1 MSTLHMNVES
11 IVSLIRQIEQTR
23 NVISGK
29 IESLHENIDTTI
41 ESNWMGPSASKFC
54 EEYKHWHTE
63 MQSVL
68 QKLEALADK
77 LDAEMQEWESMA
89 SLLDVAPPENLKDSR
104 QIREWWHNILRN
116 HGKYSCYAILL
127 VLPSD
132 KEAIKYLTDFGRE
145 LDLISGDMCLVF
157 TFGDIGVK
165 RPGFE
170 DSSWVSTVE
179 NHVKKGLS
187 VDFADLFDIQFSNFP
202 CLVVFN
208 DIRSPKHI
216 VITLNGLT
224 AEEIADKLRFTFS
237 IIKKAIQNNQDPLEY
252 LVSKHKEESFYKAS
266 KSIISEIRSF
276 AGKTVEMAVEA
287 AIKAITSA
295 G

>member
-11 IVSLIRQIEQTR
+11 IVPLIRQIEETR
-23 NVISGK
+23 NVVSGK
-29 IESLHENIDTTI
+29 IESLHKHIDTTI
-41 ESNWMGPSASKFC
+41 GSNWIGPSATKFC

-77 LDAEMQEWESMA
+77 LNTEIQEWEGMA
-89 SLLDVAPPENLKDSR
+89 SLLDMAPPENLKNSR

-116 HGKYSCYAILL
+116 HGKYSSYAILL

-132 KEAIKYLTDFGRE
+132 KEAIRYLTDFGRE

-157 TFGDIGVK
+157 TFGDIGIK

-170 DSSWVSTVE
+170 DPSWISIVE
-179 NHVKKGLS
+179 SHVKKGLS
-187 VDFADLFDIQFSNFP
+187 VDFADLFGIKFSNFP

-216 VITLNGLT
+216 VITFNGFN
-224 AEEIADKLRFTFS
+224 AEEIADKLRSTFS
-237 IIKKAIQNNQDPLEY
+237 TIQRGY
-252 LVSKHKEESFYKAS
+252 
-266 KSIISEIRSF
+266 SE
-276 AGKTVEMAVEA
+276 
-287 AIKAITSA
+287 
-295 G
+295 